1 LSAPRAS
8 FLHKSEFSFGPLPTY
23 MRWAFCRWQVHRPS
37 LNDRVKSELI
47 IWDPTHPAERSQAAF
62 H

>member
-1 LSAPRAS
+1 
-8 FLHKSEFSFGPLPTY
+8 KSEFSFGPLPTY